1 MSVGTTSRLA
11 NIGKQVNKGIN
22 GTIRYAIL
30 YKPQERI
37 NWTTS
42 LMFRYMTAYY
52 DKVGD
57 KLDQFNQKN
66 LTKNMTRYYDGGSP
80 TALWSVRSAGIDP
93 ASGREIFITKNGKYT
108 FDYSYDDEVEVG
120 DTRPD
125 IEGTWGNTF
134 YWKGFSCSIFMRYS
148 LGGDAFSST
157 LYDKVEN
164 ISSYDLARNQDRRAL
179 YDRWQ
184 KPGDKARFKGISL
197 TENTPMSS
205 RFVQKNNYLTIESVR
220 VSYEFPYQLMNK
232 IGIQGMTVSAY
243 MNDICRW
250 SSIKEER
257 GTSYPFAR
265 SVSMSLSV
273 NF

>member
-1 MSVGTTSRLA
+1 MRG
-11 NIGKQVNKGIN
+11 
-22 GTIRYAIL
+22 
-30 YKPQERI
+30 
-37 NWTTS
+37 
-42 LMFRYMTAYY
+42 
-52 DKVGD
+52 
-57 KLDQFNQKN
+57 
-66 LTKNMTRYYDGGSP
+66 
-80 TALWSVRSAGIDP
+80 ALWSVRSAGIAP

-108 FDYSYDDEVEVG
+108 FDYSYEDEVEVG

-134 YWKGFSCSIFMRYS
+134 YWKGFSCSLFLRYS

-164 ISSYDLARNQDRRAL
+164 ISSSDLSRNQDRRAL
-179 YDRWQ
+179 YDRWL

-197 TENTPMSS
+197 TESTPMSS
-205 RFVQKNNYLTIESVR
+205 RFVQKNNYLAIESVR
-220 VSYEFPYQLMNK
+220 ISYELPYQLMNK
-232 IGIQGMTVSAY
+232 IGIQGVTVSAY

-250 SSIKEER
+250 STIKDER